1 MFFKRC
7 ENKCFNQHH
16 LIWRTIQKQQAI
28 RISTITASTQQSTG
42 LDCAISD
49 DSIQTNNIC
58 KNNTL
63 DVMHQRNRRRIFR
76 CAMYLFWGISIYIW
90 RIRSHHR
97 FVCCRSCIDIY
108 TPKQRNIW
116 WPSESEIR
124 LKDQWTILNQ
134 MCDQYGK
141 VNLGTV
147 DLNEIVIGSAVTSS
161 LQMHSLYSFVE
172 YFSFN
177 PLRGGEGVVQGSWMG
192 NNLHCTRS
200 IRQLSNLAALLK
212 NSEKL

>member
-1 MFFKRC
+1 MRFQKIRYRQITYAKITHLMWCIKGTAAEFFAAPCTYFEEYLYIFDEFDRIIVSYVVAAVST
-7 ENKCFNQHH
+7 
-16 LIWRTIQKQQAI
+16 LI
-28 RISTITASTQQSTG
+28 
-42 LDCAISD
+42 
-49 DSIQTNNIC
+49 
-58 KNNTL
+58 
-63 DVMHQRNRRRIFR
+63 H
-76 CAMYLFWGISIYIW
+76 
-90 RIRSHHR
+90 RS
-97 FVCCRSCIDIY
+97 
-108 TPKQRNIW
+108 QRNIW

-177 PLRGGEGVVQGSWMG
+177 PLRGGRGGEGVVQGSWMG

>member
-16 LIWRTIQKQQAI
+16 LIWRIIQKQQAI

-76 CAMYLFWGISIYIW
+76 CAMYLFWGIYIYLTNSIASSFLMLSQLYRHW
-90 RIRSHHR
+90 
-97 FVCCRSCIDIY
+97 Y
-108 TPKQRNIW
+108 TEASGTFDGPV
-116 WPSESEIR
+116 
-124 LKDQWTILNQ
+124 
-134 MCDQYGK
+134 K
-141 VNLGTV
+141 VKFDWKT
-147 DLNEIVIGSAVTSS
+147 NEQFSIKCVINT
-161 LQMHSLYSFVE
+161 
-172 YFSFN
+172 
-177 PLRGGEGVVQGSWMG
+177 
-192 NNLHCTRS
+192 
-200 IRQLSNLAALLK
+200 
-212 NSEKL
+212 EKLIWELLIWMK